1 MKLYKKLLF
10 ALVVLSAT
18 VVQAVQY
25 VWTDD
30 GEGNW
35 NDGSKWHKYSAS
47 GTTGTVP
54 GFGDSAVINTSVT
67 GVVINIDG
75 EYEIS
80 ELQMFARTADP
91 VSVVTL
97 KGNGKLVLKR
107 YAEQAK
113 EGASATTL
121 QIGDKRM
128 LIMDGPDVYCSFDNG
143 GTVQYC
149 EGGTLVVRKGT
160 YTPTTHYLKIAN
172 GRLVVDGGV
181 VTGEGDASRQINL
194 QNGFSGVMEPVAFLD
209 LKSGLL
215 DVRCNLRTGTF
226 TMTGGVWDRS
236 RASTIGAPSGY
247 SAFFPRVTENEYL
260 TIDIRGGERIVLH
273 ENDTPPN
280 HTLWPIADIVRTNSN
295 FYATWMPFPSDG
307 EYSFRDIIAPR
318 LTFWVTNNVVLTGRT
333 LDVNALSISNGAHDV
348 EFNVHTVRVH
358 AADSVCHTADKLTAV
373 PISIDSRNLV
383 RFESE
388 TSYSTMR
395 FLPFD
400 NTNVFWRFRKGLDV
414 RLTAA
419 DGTSAANFYYGSAI
433 FGRGATLDFHGVGT
447 ATLSFSRYNGV
458 YEGMGKVVIDWFSNQ
473 MERVSIAGGGTLKLE
488 NWSWNAYV
496 YPLQTELL
504 VLGEGSKLSST
515 AAVYAHVDAN
525 DVELAPSGEMSLL
538 TLDTSANSYFPPPPI
553 MTGPRHV
560 NDFQTSATRPSV
572 TLATAGAADLWNF
585 EWINGQ
591 PVVWRKDV
599 PQRSTAVFART
610 KTSKWRGTVDGDWSN
625 SANWLID
632 SDNGKEQAEDPLEQA
647 MLFDG
652 GYTNTRITVNNTVE
666 AYSIYVLDKTAP
678 VAFVGNGAIKLGSTD
693 RDSSALTAAGYGTK
707 NTVGNMSVNPLV
719 FDVPVSLS
727 DRITAN
733 RYFTVN
739 QASRAYVAFMKS
751 LDGGDVFTIKGDVRI
766 GGAATAKNI
775 LFNKQGSSLPSKRT
789 RLSVIPGG
797 SFTATRQNWMQSGDN
812 VEILVYSN
820 ATFTVQKPDSD
831 CFWGCTDTRRPIW
844 VKEFGTFD
852 CRAPLGGAGMVSFT
866 GKGEV
871 RLADT
876 GSKATAEYPVEL
888 EDVTFAIDAF
898 AAGHPVVLKG
908 SPTWASKA
916 DWTYALD
923 PVSLP
928 AGETLTVDTGDLDTG
943 AGHSAAIDAALSADK
958 LVKKGAGTLALGSSG
973 NAIGEVSVEAGT
985 LSIAASQSFMSL
997 VVASGAGLQIASGV
1011 TVALS
1016 GSIDLTDV
1024 TVAAAVGKNWA
1035 TILTVP
1041 EGSSITGV
1049 QSGAAQ
1055 PFMTRVVETGSG
1067 LALQMRRRPGI
1078 AVSFR

>member
-10 ALVVLSAT
+10 ALVVLSVT

-75 EYEIS
+75 EYEVS

-181 VTGEGDASRQINL
+181 VTGEGNASRQINL
-194 QNGFSGVMEPVAFLD
+194 QNGFSGAMEPVAFLD

-215 DVRCNLRTGTF
+215 DVKCNLKTGTF

-236 RASTIGAPSGY
+236 RTASIGAAAGY
-247 SAFFPRVTENEYL
+247 SAYFPTVTTNEYL

-273 ENDTPPN
+273 GNDTPPN
-280 HTLWPIADIVRTNSN
+280 LVLWPVEDIVRTNST
-295 FYATWMPFPSDG
+295 FDATWMPFPSDG

-318 LTFWVTNNVVLTGRT
+318 LTFVATNNVALTGRT

-358 AADSVCHTADKLTAV
+358 AAGSVCHTADKPTAV

-419 DGTSAANFYYGSAI
+419 DGTSAANFYYGAAI

-473 MERVSIAGGGTLKLE
+473 LERVSITGGGVLDLD
-488 NWSWNAYV
+488 NWSWNARP
-496 YPLQTELL
+496 YPLQ
-504 VLGEGSKLSST
+504 VANFVVGAGSTLQT
-515 AAVYAHVDAN
+515 MAATYAHIDAN
-525 DVELAPSGEMSLL
+525 DVELSPSA
-538 TLDTSANSYFPPPPI
+538 TLSIKTPDTSASSYFPPAPI
-553 MTGPRHV
+553 MTGPGHV
-560 NDFQTSATRPSV
+560 NDFQTAGSRPAV
-572 TLATAGAADLWNF
+572 TLATAGASNLWNF

-591 PVVWRKDV
+591 PVFWRKDQS
-599 PQRSTAVFART
+599 QRADCNMSRV
-610 KTSKWRGTVDGDWSN
+610 KMSKWRGTVDGNWSN

-632 SDNGKEQAEDPLEQA
+632 TGKEQAADPLEQA
-647 MLFDG
+647 MVFDG
-652 GYTNTRITVNNTVE
+652 GYTNTRITVDSSVK
-666 AYSIYVLDKTAP
+666 AYQIYVLNKTAP
-678 VAFVGNGAIKLGSTD
+678 VAFVGNGAIALGYSG
-693 RDSSALTAAGYGTK
+693 RDNVVMSSYGGSSAIGT
-707 NTVGNMSVNPLV
+707 MSDHPVV

-727 DRITAN
+727 DTITEN
-733 RYFTVN
+733 RYFTIN
-739 QASRAYVAFMKS
+739 QNSRAYVAFMKS
-751 LDGGDVFTIKGDVRI
+751 LDGGDVFTVKGDVRI
-766 GGAATAKNI
+766 GGAATARNI
-775 LFNKQGSSLPSKRT
+775 LFNEQGSGLPAKRT

-797 SFTATRQNWMQSGDN
+797 SFTATQQTWLQGSAN
-812 VEILVYSN
+812 VEIFVCSN
-820 ATFTVQKPDSD
+820 ATFTVENPSGYN
-831 CFWGCTDTRRPIW
+831 CFWGANVVRRPIW
-844 VKEFGTFD
+844 VKEFGKFD
-852 CRAPLGGAGMVSFT
+852 CRAPLGGSGKVSFT

-876 GSKATAEYPVEL
+876 GSQATADYPVEL

-898 AAGHPVVLKG
+898 TAGHPVVLKG

-916 DWTYALD
+916 DWTYTLG
-923 PVSLP
+923 PVLLP

-943 AGHSAAIDAALSADK
+943 AGHSTAINSAVTADK
-958 LVKKGAGTLALGSSG
+958 LVKKGAGTLTLGSSG
-973 NAIGEVSVEAGT
+973 NALGEVSVEAGT